1 MWTPDDPVLDPGVLA
16 CSRACGMAKEPAMR
30 IPSIMFVVSLGLVAL
45 SGCAGANQEAKGPE
59 GDVWA
64 GYKGTYAS
72 PADPNRAK
80 TTAAKDEKQDK
91 KAKADS
97 KESSD
102 EAAAPAPAAA
112 PASKKSSKKTI
123 KGESVSSITSED
135 LATAAK
141 AALNSKTASGS
152 ITIGSQYEQVNVTLK
167 GATVTVIRP
176 AANPDPS
183 GPAVSAPKTR
193 NGELT
198 KAEAA
203 VYDEDADV
211 LVLVTST
218 KKATSQKALGS
229 LVKGGK
235 NKP

>member
-1 MWTPDDPVLDPGVLA
+1 
-16 CSRACGMAKEPAMR
+16 MR
-30 IPSIMFVVSLGLVAL
+30 IPSIVIVVSLGLAGLV
-45 SGCAGANQEAKGPE
+45 GCAGTNQEAKGPE

-64 GYKGTYAS
+64 GYKGTYAT

-80 TTAAKDEKQDK
+80 TTAAKEEKSDG
-91 KAKADS
+91 KAKAES
-97 KESSD
+97 KEAAE
-102 EAAAPAPAAA
+102 EAAPAAA
-112 PASKKSSKKTI
+112 APVQKKISKKTI

-135 LATAAK
+135 LAAAAK
-141 AALNSKTASGS
+141 AALGAKAASGS

-167 GATVTVIRP
+167 NATVTLIRP

-193 NGELT
+193 SGELT

-211 LVLVTST
+211 LVLVTSN